1 MRLPRDVSGRD
12 LAKALAKLGYK
23 TTRQTGSHIRLTTQQ
38 HGEHH
43 LTIPD
48 HTPLRA
54 GTLAGIL
61 ADVAEHHGL
70 TRDELVRFRFSR
82 K

>member
-1 MRLPRDVSGRD
+1 MRLPRDLSGRD

-43 LTIPD
+43 ITSRTTHPCAPARSPPFSGMWPNITI
-48 HTPLRA
+48 
-54 GTLAGIL
+54 
-61 ADVAEHHGL
+61 
-70 TRDELVRFRFSR
+70 
-82 K
+82 